1 MIKEKRYGR
10 IKGQTVADGR
20 AQRDL
25 CTREETSLPTV
36 STDALMLSIL
46 IDTKERRDV
55 ATADVIS
62 WRIPT
67 CRHGLHADMDDFTLL
82 RKLVDIMCNVS
93 KEYKRFVHFENGKKV
108 LYLRLMKALCACVKS
123 ALLWY
128 ELFLSTLEG
137 LGLKLNTYNPCV
149 ANKVFDGNQCTIVW
163 YIDNTKISHEDGNV
177 VSGVI
182 ELIEENFGK
191 MTVTQPEHYLF

>member
-55 ATADVIS
+55 ATADVA
-62 WRIPT
+62 
-67 CRHGLHADMDDFTLL
+67 GAYLHADMDYMRTWMTL
-82 RKLVDIMCNVS
+82 R
-93 KEYKRFVHFENGKKV
+93 Y
-108 LYLRLMKALCACVKS
+108 
-123 ALLWY
+123 
-128 ELFLSTLEG
+128 
-137 LGLKLNTYNPCV
+137 
-149 ANKVFDGNQCTIVW
+149 
-163 YIDNTKISHEDGNV
+163 
-177 VSGVI
+177 
-182 ELIEENFGK
+182 
-191 MTVTQPEHYLF
+191 